1 MNNRIQPLFAKKP
14 QGLLSVYFT
23 AGFPKLEDT
32 LPIILELAEQ
42 GVDLI
47 EIGMP
52 FSDPLA
58 DGPTIQ
64 QSSERAIRNGMTI
77 AKLFEQLKD
86 VRRHTQIPLVLMG
99 YLNPVM
105 QYGVERF
112 CQEASAIGIDGIIL
126 PDLPLADYV
135 REYKQVFEENN
146 LSAVFLVTPQ
156 TPEQRIREID
166 ANSNGFLYMVSSASV
181 TGSTSGAAVTN
192 TAYFERVGGMG
203 LRNPRIIGF
212 GIHNQETFSQACN
225 HASGAIIGSAFI
237 KALAQ
242 EGDLQQ
248 NIRTFIQGIRK
259 KQNA

>member
-1 MNNRIQPLFAKKP
+1 MENRINTLFSEKQ

-23 AGFPKLEDT
+23 AGYPNLNDT
-32 LPIILELAEQ
+32 VDIILELEKN

-47 EIGMP
+47 EVGMP

-64 QSSERAIRNGMTI
+64 QSSDIAIRNGMTI
-77 AKLFEQLKD
+77 PKLFEQLKD
-86 VRRHTQIPLVLMG
+86 IRQKTQIPLILMG

-112 CQEASAIGIDGIIL
+112 CRKCSEVGIDGIIL

-135 REYKQVFEENN
+135 REYKQLFEENN
-146 LSAVFLVTPQ
+146 LSKVFLVTPQ

-166 ANSNGFLYMVSSASV
+166 SHTNGFVYMVSSAST
-181 TGSTSGAAVTN
+181 TGSTNGKAVVN
-192 TAYFERVGGMG
+192 TDYFGRVAGMK
-203 LRNPRIIGF
+203 LRNPGMIGF
-212 GIHNQETFSQACN
+212 GIHDNHTFTQACN
-225 HASGAIIGSAFI
+225 HARGAIIGSAFI

-242 EGDLQQ
+242 EGSLQQ
-248 NIRTFIQGIRK
+248 NIASFIQRIR
-259 KQNA
+259 N

>member
-1 MNNRIQPLFAKKP
+1 MENRIKTLFERKP
-14 QGLLSVYFT
+14 ANLLSVYFT
-23 AGFPKLEDT
+23 AGYPT
-32 LPIILELAEQ
+32 LVATVPIILELEKN

-64 QSSERAIRNGMTI
+64 QSSEIAIRNGMTI
-77 AKLFEQLKD
+77 PKLFEQLKEI
-86 VRRHTQIPLVLMG
+86 RNHTQLPLVLMG

-112 CQEASAIGIDGIIL
+112 CQQAQEVGIDGIIL

-135 REYKQVFEENN
+135 REYKAIFEKYS
-146 LSAVFLVTPQ
+146 LSKIFLVTPQ

-166 ANSNGFLYMVSSASV
+166 SHTNGFIYMVSSASV
-181 TGSTSGAAVTN
+181 TGSTNGNAVIN
-192 TAYFERVGGMG
+192 TDYFQRVKSME
-203 LRNPRIIGF
+203 LRNPGIIGF
-212 GIHNQETFSQACN
+212 GIHNNDTFTEACK

-237 KALAQ
+237 KALSK
-242 EGDLQQ
+242 EGNLEE
-248 NIRTFIQGIRK
+248 NISTFIRGIREK
-259 KQNA
+259 V

>member
-1 MNNRIQPLFAKKP
+1 MENRIQQLFAQKP

-23 AGFPKLEDT
+23 AGFPSLEDT
-32 LPIILELAEQ
+32 VPIILELEKN

-64 QSSERAIRNGMTI
+64 QSSEVAIRNGMTI
-77 AKLFEQLKD
+77 PKLFEQLKD
-86 VRRHTQIPLVLMG
+86 IRQHTQIPLVLMG

-112 CQEASAIGIDGIIL
+112 LQKASELGIDGLIL

-135 REYKQVFEENN
+135 REYKTLFEQNG
-146 LSAVFLVTPQ
+146 LSNIFLITPQ

-166 ANSNGFLYMVSSASV
+166 THTNGFIYMVSSASV
-181 TGSTSGAAVTN
+181 TGSTTGQSVVN
-192 TAYFERVGGMG
+192 TSYFERVNGLG
-203 LRNPRIIGF
+203 LRNPGVIGF
-212 GIHNQETFSQACN
+212 GIHNHDTFTQACN

-237 KALAQ
+237 KALAK
-242 EGDLQQ
+242 EGSLTD
-248 NIRTFIQGIRK
+248 NIKTFIQSIRLK
-259 KQNA
+259 ENA

>member
-1 MNNRIQPLFAKKP
+1 MENRIKTLFAQKP

-23 AGFPKLEDT
+23 AGYPNLEDT
-32 LPIILELAEQ
+32 VPIILELEKN

-64 QSSERAIRNGMTI
+64 ASSTVALKNGMTI
-77 AKLFEQLKD
+77 PKLFQQLQD
-86 VRRHTQIPLVLMG
+86 IRRQTQIPLVLMG

-112 CQEASAIGIDGIIL
+112 LQKASEIGIDGLIL

-135 REYKQVFEENN
+135 REYKQLFETNN
-146 LSAVFLVTPQ
+146 LSKIFLITPQ

-166 ANSNGFLYMVSSASV
+166 AQTNGFVYMVSSASV
-181 TGSTSGAAVTN
+181 TGSTNGKAVAN
-192 TAYFERVGGMG
+192 TDYFQRVSQMG
-203 LRNPRIIGF
+203 LRNPGIIGF
-212 GIHNQETFSQACN
+212 GIHDRDTFTQACT
-225 HASGAIIGSAFI
+225 HARGAIIGSAFI

-242 EGDLQQ
+242 EGSLAQ
-248 NIRTFIQGIRK
+248 NIQTFIQRIK
-259 KQNA
+259 N